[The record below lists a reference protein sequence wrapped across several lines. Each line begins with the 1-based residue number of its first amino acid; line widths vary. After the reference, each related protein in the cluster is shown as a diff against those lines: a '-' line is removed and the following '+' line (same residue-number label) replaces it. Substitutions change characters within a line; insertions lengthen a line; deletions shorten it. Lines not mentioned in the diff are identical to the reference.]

1 MKIVELILDDNED
14 LTGIEAISIVENPA
28 IEEDFIA
35 LKGEI
40 LTLKEV
46 DKEKK
51 ILLGAL
57 LVPNKPIYRKNGD
70 EEYYIYFSRET
81 VRKASQIYL
90 QKGNQNNSTLEHQ
103 HTIKGLSLVESWI
116 VEDSKKDKT
125 ALYGLEYPVGTWVGA
140 VKVNNDQIWE
150 EFVKTGKVKGFS
162 IEGYFADK
170 AERPKDQT
178 IKDLAKIEE
187 EEAQELL
194 SQVKGIIR
202 NDKRYKAGKRLIFES
217 FSDYPDAVKNNAK
230 RGIDLNKKVNNKC
243 ATDVGKIRAQQ
254 LAQGKAISEQTVSRM
269 YSFLSRAEEYYKPE
283 DKEACGTISYLLWG
297 GLAGKRYAEKK
308 LKELGKLELYS
319 EKVNDDFAIINDRLG
334 YATKEMA
341 EKIAKDIGCDG
352 IHTHEYM
359 DQTWYMP
366 CEKHA
371 LNTSLYSE
379 KINDDFAI
387 INDRLGYS
395 TRGMAEKIAKDI
407 GCDGIHTH
415 EFEDM
420 TWYMPCKQHAL
431 TEEQFKKYKCPKGY
445 RKDYQKHKCVK
456 KDSYA
461 KVGKR
466 GAIVKSPKAP
476 KSDTPNPNPK
486 GKGSAGGSA
495 KGKTGAKVSARDRK
509 TLQKKSDDFNKRY
522 KKKLGYGV
530 TVGQLSSVYQR
541 GLGAFNVSSSPRVSN
556 PSQWAFARVNAF
568 LYLVKNGRPQNP
580 KYTGDFDLLP
590 KGHPKSKKK

>member
-40 LTLKEV
+40 LALKEI

-116 VEDSKKDKT
+116 VEDTKKDKT

-178 IKDLAKIEE
+178 VNDLAKIEE
-187 EEAQELL
+187 EEAEELL

-202 NDKRYKAGKRLIFES
+202 NDKRYKQGKRLIFES

-243 ATDVGKIRAQQ
+243 ATDVGKIRA
-254 LAQGKAISEQTVSRM
+254 ATTCSKVKA
-269 YSFLSRAEEYYKPE
+269 
-283 DKEACGTISYLLWG
+283 
-297 GLAGKRYAEKK
+297 
-308 LKELGKLELYS
+308 
-319 EKVNDDFAIINDRLG
+319 
-334 YATKEMA
+334 
-341 EKIAKDIGCDG
+341 
-352 IHTHEYM
+352 
-359 DQTWYMP
+359 
-366 CEKHA
+366 
-371 LNTSLYSE
+371 
-379 KINDDFAI
+379 
-387 INDRLGYS
+387 
-395 TRGMAEKIAKDI
+395 
-407 GCDGIHTH
+407 
-415 EFEDM
+415 
-420 TWYMPCKQHAL
+420 
-431 TEEQFKKYKCPKGY
+431 
-445 RKDYQKHKCVK
+445 
-456 KDSYA
+456 
-461 KVGKR
+461 
-466 GAIVKSPKAP
+466 
-476 KSDTPNPNPK
+476 
-486 GKGSAGGSA
+486 
-495 KGKTGAKVSARDRK
+495 
-509 TLQKKSDDFNKRY
+509 
-522 KKKLGYGV
+522 
-530 TVGQLSSVYQR
+530 
-541 GLGAFNVSSSPRVSN
+541 
-556 PSQWAFARVNAF
+556 
-568 LYLVKNGRPQNP
+568 
-580 KYTGDFDLLP
+580 
-590 KGHPKSKKK
+590 